1 MDRPLKLLLASQSPR
16 RKELLAL
23 AGYPFE
29 TMSAD
34 IDETFDPA
42 ITVEENVMEIAA
54 RKAEACI
61 GLITDP
67 ASTVILT
74 ADTTV
79 VLDGV
84 PLGKPGDASHSFEMI
99 SSLQGRSHEVLTG
112 FSVQHAERR
121 VTGYARTVVEFEP
134 IPDEEIRR
142 YIDTMKPFDKAGSY
156 GIQDPILACYVR
168 GIEGCYYN
176 VVGLPVSKVCAA
188 LRQFL
193 PCHA

>member
-1 MDRPLKLLLASQSPR
+1 MERTLKLILASQSPR

-29 TMSAD
+29 TVSAD
-34 IDETFDPA
+34 IDETFDPKRTA
-42 ITVEENVMEIAA
+42 EENVMEIST
-54 RKAEACI
+54 RKAAASLELVA
-61 GLITDP
+61 DP
-67 ASTVILT
+67 ASAVILS

-79 VLDGV
+79 VLDGR
-84 PLGKPGDASHSFEMI
+84 PLGKPVDDADAMAML

-112 FSVQHAERR
+112 FTVRNGQRSL
-121 VTGYARTVVEFEP
+121 TGYARTVVVFEAMP
-134 IPDEEIRR
+134 VEEIRR
-142 YIDTMKPFDKAGSY
+142 YIDTQQPFDKAGSY

-176 VVGLPVSKVCAA
+176 VVGLPVSKVCEA

>member
-1 MDRPLKLLLASQSPR
+1 MERTLKLILASQSPR

-29 TMSAD
+29 TVSAD
-34 IDETFDPA
+34 IDETFDPERTA
-42 ITVEENVMEIAA
+42 EENVMEIST
-54 RKAEACI
+54 RKAAASLELVA
-61 GLITDP
+61 DP
-67 ASTVILT
+67 ASAVILS

-79 VLDGV
+79 VLDGR
-84 PLGKPGDASHSFEMI
+84 PLGKPVDDADAMAML

-112 FSVQHAERR
+112 FTVRNGQRSL
-121 VTGYARTVVEFEP
+121 TGYARTVVVFEAMP
-134 IPDEEIRR
+134 VEEIRR
-142 YIDTMKPFDKAGSY
+142 YIDTQQPFDKAGSY

-176 VVGLPVSKVCAA
+176 VVGLPVSKVCEA

>member
-1 MDRPLKLLLASQSPR
+1 MERALKLILASQSPR

-29 TMSAD
+29 TVSAD
-34 IDETFDPA
+34 IDETFDPKRTA
-42 ITVEENVMEIAA
+42 EENVMEIST
-54 RKAEACI
+54 RKAAASLELVA
-61 GLITDP
+61 DP
-67 ASTVILT
+67 ASAVILS

-79 VLDGV
+79 VLDGR
-84 PLGKPGDASHSFEMI
+84 PLGKPVDDADAMAML

-112 FSVQHAERR
+112 FTVRNGERSI
-121 VTGYARTVVEFEP
+121 TGYARTVVVFEAMP
-134 IPDEEIRR
+134 VAEIRR
-142 YIDTMKPFDKAGSY
+142 YIDTQQPFDKAGSY

-176 VVGLPVSKVCAA
+176 VVGLPVSKVCEA

>member
-1 MDRPLKLLLASQSPR
+1 MDRPLRLVLASQSPR

-29 TMSAD
+29 TISAE
-34 IDETFDPA
+34 IDETFDPRL
-42 ITVEENVMEIAA
+42 TPEENVMEISV
-54 RKAEACI
+54 RKAAASLE
-61 GLITDP
+61 LVTDP
-67 ASTVILT
+67 DSAVILS

-79 VLDGV
+79 VRDGR
-84 PLGKPGDASHSFEMI
+84 PLGKPVDAIDAFSMI
-99 SSLQGRSHEVLTG
+99 SGLQGRAHEVLTG
-112 FSVQHAERR
+112 FTAMHGERR

-134 IPDEEIRR
+134 MPDAEIRR

-176 VVGLPVSKVCAA
+176 VVGLPVSKVCTA